1 MASPNDVFAL
11 DDLRVRTGESIIA
24 ALADAEQLAAALDNA
39 YRSSDIETTLDDAT
53 NDFAA
58 ASPIDFAAV
67 VQVDDGPVV
76 RLVSALLDEAVQ
88 RGASDL
94 HIEPSAT
101 AVALRFRVDGV
112 LHDTSE
118 AQLSV
123 LRPLVSRLKVLA
135 GLDIAQSR
143 LPQDGRF
150 SVQLRD
156 RRIDVRVATV
166 PTSAGEAV
174 VLRLLDP
181 QRGNLNL
188 DALRL
193 SSEELAR
200 FEPAFRSAQGAVF
213 ACGPTGS
220 GKTSTLYSVLGE
232 ISTRDKS
239 IVSVEDPVE
248 YRFDGV
254 KQIQIN
260 PRAGLTF
267 PIALRS
273 ILRADPD
280 VVLIGEVRDGET
292 AQIAIDAAITGHLV
306 FSTLHT
312 TRAAAA
318 PLRLIDMGIESYLV
332 ASALTCVVA
341 QRLVRRLCDECA
353 TRDPAPDIAL
363 LRRLGA
369 TDTLLDQGSIR
380 RVVGCASRGDTG
392 YSGRRPVYEIMPVTE
407 EIERRLLSGCSAS
420 QLEEVA
426 IRDGMRTLRAG
437 ALALVAAGETTVSE
451 VLRAIP

>member
-1 MASPNDVFAL
+1 
-11 DDLRVRTGESIIA
+11 
-24 ALADAEQLAAALDNA
+24 
-39 YRSSDIETTLDDAT
+39 
-53 NDFAA
+53 
-58 ASPIDFAAV
+58 
-67 VQVDDGPVV
+67 
-76 RLVSALLDEAVQ
+76 
-88 RGASDL
+88 
-94 HIEPSAT
+94 
-101 AVALRFRVDGV
+101 

-123 LRPLVSRLKVLA
+123 LRPLVSRLKVLS

-150 SVQLRD
+150 SVQVRN

-181 QRGNLNL
+181 KRGNLNL
-188 DALRL
+188 EALRL
-193 SSEELAR
+193 SAEELVR

-220 GKTSTLYSVLGE
+220 GKTSTLYSVLNE

-267 PIALRS
+267 PLALRS

-280 VVLIGEVRDGET
+280 VVLIGEVRDAET

-341 QRLVRRLCDECA
+341 QRLVRRLCNDCA
-353 TRDPAPDIAL
+353 TQDSAPDTSL
-363 LRRLGA
+363 LLRLGA
-369 TDTLLDQGSIR
+369 TAGLLEQATLR
-380 RVVGCASRGDTG
+380 RAVGCATCGDTG
-392 YSGRRPVYEIMPVTE
+392 YSGRLPVYEIMPITE

-426 IRDGMRTLRAG
+426 AQEGMRTLRRA

-451 VLRAIP
+451 LLRAIP